1 MIMEEIMRKTF
12 FAIFAAQIFAGFL
25 FCENF
30 TWKREAA
37 ELHGLPSDIG
47 ERLHKILDST
57 EDIHAWAFAKDGI
70 IIEDFY
76 RAPYDSSARFP
87 IHSCSK
93 SITGTLVA
101 IAIEQGKIKGLDQ
114 LVSDYF
120 PDATAAQKQ
129 TLKNITIRHL
139 LNNTSGIAVSDAPN
153 WTEWRGSENW
163 VEWILNRPAP
173 NYPGQVFSYA
183 TQNTHLLSY
192 ILQKATGEKLFD
204 YAKENLFDKIGM
216 KSATLSSDA
225 QGIGDGGNGFVLT
238 VEDMLRFGQLYLN
251 GGKWQGEQVVP
262 EYWTREAG
270 VAHIKRN
277 VGTAN
282 YGWQF
287 WARNFNGADTFFA
300 WGYAG
305 QFIFIIPSKNIV
317 FAFTSNHTGNIAVYF
332 NAVRAVIDAR

>member
-1 MIMEEIMRKTF
+1 MKKII
-12 FAIFAAQIFAGFL
+12 AVFAAALLFAALVFGEDFA
-25 FCENF
+25 
-30 TWKREAA
+30 WKREAA
-37 ELHGLPSDIG
+37 QAHGLPSDIG
-47 ERLHKILDST
+47 ERLHKILDQTS
-57 EDIHAWAFAKDGI
+57 DIHAWAFAKDGAL
-70 IIEDFY
+70 IEDFY
-76 RAPYDSSARFP
+76 RPPYNPQTRFA

-114 LVSDYF
+114 LASDYF
-120 PDATAAQKQ
+120 PYATAAQKQ

-139 LNNTSGIAVSDAPN
+139 LTNTSGIAVSDAPN
-153 WTEWRGSENW
+153 WTEWRGSPNW

-173 NYPGQVFSYA
+173 HRPGEVFSYA

-192 ILQKATGEKLFD
+192 ILQSATGEKLFD
-204 YAKENLFDKIGM
+204 YAKKNLFDKIGM
-216 KSATLSSDA
+216 KSAALSSDA
-225 QGIGDGGNGFVLT
+225 QGIGDGGNGYTLT

-270 VAHIKRN
+270 LAHVKRN
-277 VGTAN
+277 AGTAN

-287 WARNFNGADTFFA
+287 WVREFNGADTFFA

-305 QFIFIIPSKNIV
+305 QFIFIIPSRKIV
-317 FAFTSNHTGNIAVYF
+317 MAFASSHTGSVAVYF
-332 NAVRAVIDAR
+332 NAVRAAIDASK

>member
-1 MIMEEIMRKTF
+1 MKKF
-12 FAIFAAQIFAGFL
+12 FIALFAAQIFACAL
-25 FCENF
+25 FGENF
-30 TWKREAA
+30 TWKRESPT
-37 ELHGLPSDIG
+37 LHGLPEDIG
-47 ERLHKILDST
+47 ERLRKILDST
-57 EDIHAWAFAKDGI
+57 GDIRAWAFAKDGA

-76 RAPYDSSARFP
+76 RPPYNSGTNFA
-87 IHSCSK
+87 IQSCSK
-93 SITGTLVA
+93 SVTGTLVA

-114 LVSDYF
+114 LASDFF
-120 PDATAAQKQ
+120 PEATDAQKR

-139 LNNTSGIAVSDAPN
+139 LTNTSGISVSDAPN
-153 WTEWRGSENW
+153 WTEWRGSANW

-173 NYPGQVFSYA
+173 HYPGQVFSYA

-192 ILQKATGEKLFD
+192 ILQEATGEKLFD
-204 YAKENLFDKIGM
+204 YAKKNLFDKIGM

-225 QGIGDGGNGFVLT
+225 QGIGDGGNGYTLT
-238 VEDMLRFGQLYLN
+238 IEDMLRFGQLYLN

-270 VAHIKRN
+270 IAHVKRN

-287 WARNFNGADTFFA
+287 WVREFSGANTFFA

-305 QFIFIIPSKNIV
+305 QFIFIIPQKNIV
-317 FAFTSNHTGNIAVYF
+317 LAFASSHTGSVAVYF
-332 NAVRAVIDAR
+332 NAVRAVIDASE

>member
-1 MIMEEIMRKTF
+1 MKKILFSLF
-12 FAIFAAQIFAGFL
+12 FTATQIFASLAFG
-25 FCENF
+25 ENF

-37 ELHGLPSDIG
+37 TLHRLSPEIG
-47 ERLHKILDST
+47 ERLHEILDKT
-57 EDIHAWAFAKDGI
+57 EDIHAWAFAKDGV

-76 RAPYDSSARFP
+76 RPPYNSETNFA

-101 IAIEQGKIKGLDQ
+101 IAIAQGKIKGLDQ

-120 PDATAAQKQ
+120 PDATAAQKE

-139 LNNTSGIAVSDAPN
+139 LTNTSGIAVSDAPN
-153 WTEWRGSENW
+153 WTEWRSSANW

-173 NYPGQVFSYA
+173 HYPGQVFSYA

-192 ILQKATGEKLFD
+192 ILQKATGERLFD
-204 YAKENLFDKIGM
+204 YAKKNLFDKVGM
-216 KSATLSSDA
+216 KSASLSSDA
-225 QGIGDGGNGFVLT
+225 QGIGDGGNGYTLT
-238 VEDMLRFGQLYLN
+238 IEDMLRFGQLYLN

-270 VAHIKRN
+270 IAHVKRN
-277 VGTAN
+277 AGTAN

-287 WARNFNGADTFFA
+287 WVREFNGADTFFA

-305 QFIFIIPSKNIV
+305 QFIFIIPSKKIV
-317 FAFTSNHTGNIAVYF
+317 MAFASDHTGSIAVYF
-332 NAVRAVIDAR
+332 NAVRAAIDACK